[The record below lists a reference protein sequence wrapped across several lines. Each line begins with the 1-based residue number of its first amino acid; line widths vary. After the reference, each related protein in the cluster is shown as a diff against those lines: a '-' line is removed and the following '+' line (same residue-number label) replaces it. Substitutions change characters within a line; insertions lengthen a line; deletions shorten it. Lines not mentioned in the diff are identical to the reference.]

1 VAFYQLL
8 HLCVERGKD
17 FLVCGDESRL
27 GAIASCQ
34 VLRGND
40 GNGVARVGTNKKYL
54 AVIVGKVCTL
64 NNLCNESPQFECLV
78 CRLVVEYEIKSLPVH
93 SSR

>member
-1 VAFYQLL
+1 MLLKRHFVGKEVIQRYAVVSYQLL
-8 HLCVERGKD
+8 HLCVECGKD
-17 FLVCGDESRL
+17 FLVGGDKSRL

-40 GNGVARVGTNKKYL
+40 GDRIARIGANKKYL

-64 NNLCNESPQFECLV
+64 NNLGDERP
-78 CRLVVEYEIKSLPVH
+78 
-93 SSR
+93 